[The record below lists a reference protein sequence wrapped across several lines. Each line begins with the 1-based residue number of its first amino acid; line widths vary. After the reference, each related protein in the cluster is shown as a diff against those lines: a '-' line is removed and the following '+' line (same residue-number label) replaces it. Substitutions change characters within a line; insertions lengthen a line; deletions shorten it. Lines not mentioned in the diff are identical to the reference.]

1 MHAHPH
7 LLARLAQTRAAALR
21 AASRARVHRSRRR
34 ARFDAPPTP
43 DSSPVALNSY
53 PRLCGLP
60 VTVERLPIQAG
71 QLKGV
76 VVAEGASDA
85 VEPAQD
91 ASSTSVVHNPTARSP
106 TS

>member
-1 MHAHPH
+1 MHA
-7 LLARLAQTRAAALR
+7 LARLAQTRAAALR
-21 AASRARVHRSRRR
+21 AAAGVRSRRR
-34 ARFDAPPTP
+34 ARFDAPPAP

-71 QLKGV
+71 QSEGV
-76 VVAEGASDA
+76 AVAEGASDT

-91 ASSTSVVHNPTARSP
+91 TSSTPAMNNRIVRSP
-106 TS
+106 TP